1 MPLSEADLIQRAQK
15 GDREAIAE
23 IYDRYQAS
31 IFTYIYYRVSDQ
43 ECAED
48 LAGEVFVRM
57 IEKLPSYVH
66 NDRPV
71 LAWLYTIA
79 HNLVIDHYRATDR
92 NHPIPFQES
101 VASHPQEDGHPAQKT
116 EELLVQ
122 ECLAR
127 AMQILTEDQRQ
138 LIQLKFI
145 EDREIAE
152 VAALLGRNERAIRSL
167 QHRALAAL
175 GRAIEQERCY
185 EP

>member
-1 MPLSEADLIQRAQK
+1 MPLSEADLIWRAQK

-23 IYDRYQAS
+23 IYDRCQS
-31 IFTYIYYRVSDQ
+31 SVFTYIYYRVSDQ

-57 IEKLPSYVH
+57 IEKLPGYIYS
-66 NDRPV
+66 DRPV

-79 HNLVIDHYRATDR
+79 HNLVIDHYRTNNR
-92 NHPIPFQES
+92 NAPLSLQDS
-101 VASHPQEDGHPAQKT
+101 LTANPQEDGHPAYKT
-116 EELLVQ
+116 EERLIQ

-127 AMQILTEDQRQ
+127 VMQLLTEEQRQ
-138 LIQLKFI
+138 VIQLKFM

-152 VAALLGRNERAIRSL
+152 VASILGRNERAIRSL
-167 QHRALAAL
+167 QHRALGAL
-175 GRAIEQERCY
+175 QRAMEQEHCY